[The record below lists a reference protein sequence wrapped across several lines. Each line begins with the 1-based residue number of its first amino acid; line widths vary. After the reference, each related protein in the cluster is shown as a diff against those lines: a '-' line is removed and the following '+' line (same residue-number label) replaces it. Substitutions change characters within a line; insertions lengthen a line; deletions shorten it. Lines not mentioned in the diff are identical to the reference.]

1 MLISVGELISKSFAF
16 AKEHWQKY
24 VPYIGAIVA
33 FSLASGLLQV
43 YAARYGQGI
52 ALSLLLLV
60 ISIGSIIVSLIV
72 STAMIILTKKLLDKQ
87 SVPEGLFNDAKKL
100 IGPVFIAS
108 FLVGLIVLG
117 GTILLIIPGIIFAVW
132 YAFATYEVIIENK
145 RGMEA
150 LGASKK
156 LVSGRWWSILWRF
169 IGPAL
174 PLLGVMI
181 VVGIVV
187 GIIAAV
193 FDSLIIEQIIM
204 LVVQSALYFF
214 ILPYSIASQTMLYMD
229 AKAKPVTTTAPTQK

>member
-100 IGPVFIAS
+100 IGPVLIAS

-132 YAFATYEVIIENK
+132 YAFATYEVIIE
-145 RGMEA
+145 
-150 LGASKK
+150 
-156 LVSGRWWSILWRF
+156 
-169 IGPAL
+169 
-174 PLLGVMI
+174 
-181 VVGIVV
+181 
-187 GIIAAV
+187 
-193 FDSLIIEQIIM
+193 
-204 LVVQSALYFF
+204 Y
-214 ILPYSIASQTMLYMD
+214 SQTMTHSFVRYATVSCECD
-229 AKAKPVTTTAPTQK
+229 